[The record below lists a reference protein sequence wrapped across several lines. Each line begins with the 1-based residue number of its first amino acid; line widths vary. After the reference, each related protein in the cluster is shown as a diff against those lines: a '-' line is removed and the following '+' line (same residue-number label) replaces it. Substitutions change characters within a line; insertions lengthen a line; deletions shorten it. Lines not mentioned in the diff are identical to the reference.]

1 MLFLIFQDDVVA
13 CFEYYAD
20 LAEALDSKKKTEVK
34 LHLDSFKTH
43 VLKEPLGVVGLIT
56 PWYTT
61 YHL

>member
-20 LAEALDSKKKTEVK
+20 LAEALDSKNKTEVK

-43 VLKEPLGVVGLIT
+43 VYKEPLGVVGLIT
-56 PWYTT
+56 PW
-61 YHL
+61 

>member
-20 LAEALDSKKKTEVK
+20 LAEALDSKSKTEVK

-43 VLKEPLGVVGLIT
+43 VYKEPLGVVGLIT
-56 PWYTT
+56 PW
-61 YHL
+61 